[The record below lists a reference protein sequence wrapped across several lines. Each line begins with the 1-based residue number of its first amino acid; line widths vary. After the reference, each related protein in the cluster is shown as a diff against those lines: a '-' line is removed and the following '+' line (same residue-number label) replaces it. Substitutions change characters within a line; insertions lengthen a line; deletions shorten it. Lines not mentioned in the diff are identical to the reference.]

1 VETKDGD
8 KCGSCGASVGPNTSL
23 CPNCFVRRVLPTRG
37 KKIGGC
43 LLAITLLIPAVAWL
57 AAAILASWRSER
69 EATCKA
75 HLQQIGVF
83 RTQYAKKF
91 GGEPAE
97 LRNLYEHGFGVDPNF
112 FVCPATDKRPT
123 NYTPTLSGHW
133 SEFEEF
139 IGYEYRN
146 ASLAPAGQPFWL
158 VAWDKVAHPDGRRC
172 VLYLDGT
179 IGMVDERTFVKLR
192 DAK

>member
-1 VETKDGD
+1 METKDGD

-23 CPNCFVRRVLPTRG
+23 CPNCFAQRIKPTVRR
-37 KKIGGC
+37 KIGGC

-57 AAAILASWRSER
+57 AAAISASWRSER
-69 EATCKA
+69 EATCKTRV
-75 HLQQIGVF
+75 QQIGVF
-83 RTQYAKKF
+83 REMYKKKF

-97 LRNLYEHGFGVDPNF
+97 LRNLYEHGFAVDPNV
-112 FVCPATDKRPT
+112 FVCPVTDNRLT
-123 NYTPTLSGHW
+123 DHTPSLSGHW
-133 SEFEEF
+133 SEFSQF

-146 ASLAPAGQPFWL
+146 AAAAPAAQPFWL